1 MTKKIRLISLATT
14 YPDSSNSTKPSF
26 VHLLNKEL
34 VNLGI
39 DVLTI
44 CPQSNNASKYEIIE
58 GVKIK
63 RFKFLPKRFVQST
76 TSIPDEIRS
85 KSGFLKIAIMIT
97 SFFFVTLFSCLK
109 NKPDI
114 VHGQW
119 AFPGGYIAYLMSKIF
134 STKAI
139 VTVHYAEIP
148 LLQKFKFLRNRV
160 VNGLNKS
167 CKVIA
172 VSNYTKR
179 KLIELGV
186 KEENIIV
193 IRPTPNFVPH
203 ISDKEFLNDFRK
215 KFVSQDHKI
224 ILFCG
229 RLVEHKGVQYLI
241 QSIPKIETEN
251 IHLII
256 VGDGIMKEKL
266 QKLSGNLGLDDKI
279 TFYGKATNEELGWI
293 HDISDVFV
301 CPSII
306 DSRGNTE
313 GLGLVIP
320 EAMESGLPVIASSV
334 GGIVD
339 IIKNQENGLL
349 VPEKDPDS
357 IAKAVD
363 NILTDSDLNEK
374 VIYNSK
380 DTVKEFSPQ
389 NIAKQHMEIF
399 KNNTF
404 C

>member
-14 YPDSSNSTKPSF
+14 YPDSADSTKPRF

-34 VNLGI
+34 VRLGI

-44 CPQSNNASKYEIIE
+44 CPHSSNLTSSEVIE
-58 GVKIK
+58 GVNIK
-63 RFKFLPKRFVQST
+63 RFRYLPQRFEQSAA
-76 TSIPDEIRS
+76 SIPDEIRS
-85 KSGFLKIAIMIT
+85 KTGFLKVVIMIT
-97 SFFFVTLFSCLK
+97 AFFFSTLFSCLK

-119 AFPGGYIAYLMSKIF
+119 AFPGGYIAYLMAKIF
-134 STKAI
+134 PTKSV

-148 LLQKFKFLRNRV
+148 LLQKFNFLRKRV
-160 VNGLNKS
+160 VYGLNNS
-167 CKVIA
+167 KVIA
-172 VSNYTKR
+172 VSHHTKR
-179 KLIELGV
+179 KLVELGV
-186 KEENIIV
+186 KEKNITV
-193 IRPTPNFVPH
+193 IRSTPNFVPH
-203 ISDKEFLNDFRK
+203 ISDTEYLNEFRK
-215 KFVSQDHKI
+215 KFVAPDHKI
-224 ILFCG
+224 ILFWG

-241 QSIPKIETEN
+241 QSLLKIKTKN
-251 IHLII
+251 IHLIV

-266 QKLSGNLGLDDKI
+266 QKLTDSLDLNEKV
-279 TFYGKATNEELGWI
+279 TFYGKANHEELGWI
-293 HDISDVFV
+293 HDISDIFV

-339 IIKNQENGLL
+339 IIKDQKNGLL

-363 NILTDSDLNEK
+363 EIFTNTELNEK
-374 VIYNSK
+374 IINNSK
-380 DTVKEFSPQ
+380 DTVKEFSPHT
-389 NIAKQHMEIF
+389 IAKQYMEIF
-399 KNNTF
+399 ENIVNK
-404 C
+404 

>member
-14 YPDSSNSTKPSF
+14 YPDSAESTKPRF

-34 VNLGI
+34 VNLGV

-44 CPQSNNASKYEIIE
+44 CPHSKNATKSEIIE

-63 RFKFLPKRFVQST
+63 RFGYLPQRFELDS
-76 TSIPDEIRS
+76 TSIPDEIRT
-85 KSGFLKIAIMIT
+85 KSGFLKVVIMIT
-97 SFFFVTLFSCLK
+97 KFFLSTFFLCLK
-109 NKPDI
+109 DKPDI

-134 STKAI
+134 GAKSV

-148 LLQKFKFLRNRV
+148 LLQKFNFLRKIV
-160 VNGLNKS
+160 VNGLNRS
-167 CKVIA
+167 FKVIA
-172 VSNYTKR
+172 VSHYTKR

-193 IRPTPNFVPH
+193 IRSTPNFVSH
-203 ISDKEFLNDFRK
+203 VSNKEFLEEFRK
-215 KFVSQDHKI
+215 KFVAPDHKL
-224 ILFCG
+224 ILFWG
-229 RLVEHKGVQYLI
+229 RLVEHKGVKYLI
-241 QSIPKIETEN
+241 QSIPKIQTKN

-256 VGDGIMKEKL
+256 VGDGIMKEEL
-266 QKLSGNLGLDDKI
+266 QKLTKSLDLNDKV
-279 TFYGKATNEELGWI
+279 TFYGKASHEELGWI

-306 DSRGNTE
+306 DDRGNTE

-339 IIKNQENGLL
+339 IIKNWENGILI
-349 VPEKDPDS
+349 PEKSPDS
-357 IAKAVD
+357 IARAID
-363 NILTDSDLNEK
+363 DIFTDTELKEK
-374 VIYNSK
+374 IISNSK
-380 DTVKEFSPQ
+380 NTLKEFSPE
-389 NIAKQHMEIF
+389 IISKQYMEIF
-399 KNNTF
+399 E
-404 C
+404 